1 LVVRVLRP
9 LARIRRHPAQ
19 PLVPGLAAAVRG
31 ADVVHTHQ
39 VRSAPS
45 RHAAWAMGRA
55 GAVVTTD
62 HGLGGDASGRWR
74 GRFALLL
81 AVSAYSVRTLGW
93 PAGAARVVCGRRRAV
108 HVSRRSR

>member
-55 GAVVTTD
+55 GAV
-62 HGLGGDASGRWR
+62 GDASG
-74 GRFALLL
+74 
-81 AVSAYSVRTLGW
+81 T
-93 PAGAARVVCGRRRAV
+93 PVVA
-108 HVSRRSR
+108 SRPGGVPEVVVDGGTGSW